1 MRKTFA
7 LLMIVCA
14 TAASA
19 AVFDHLPTDA
29 ELVDRSDLVVIGTVR
44 HAASRVRPDNGWVI
58 PDSPLTVEETLK
70 GSAAPTI
77 TLTEVGGVVGGR
89 FTAIEDAA
97 TYTSGERVLVF
108 VHAAGAGT
116 S

>member
-7 LLMIVCA
+7 LLILVCA
-14 TAASA
+14 TAATP

-44 HAASRVRPDNGWVI
+44 NAAARVRPDTGWVI
-58 PDSPLTVEETLK
+58 TDYQFAVEETLK
-70 GSAAPTI
+70 GAADPTI
-77 TLTEVGGVVGGR
+77 TLTEIGR
-89 FTAIEDAA
+89 A
-97 TYTSGERVLVF
+97 SCRERVEISV
-108 VHAAGAGT
+108 VAG